1 MAKMKAVQV
10 PKAGGDFEVVE
21 RDIPEP
27 GPGQVRVK
35 VEACGICHSDAVVKD
50 GVFPGIPYP
59 RIPGHEVAGTVDAV
73 GEGVKGWEPGKRVGV
88 GWHGGHCF
96 TCESC
101 RRGDFVTC
109 NNAKICGIAYDGG
122 YAEYMVAPAEA
133 LAAMPE
139 DLSFVDAAPLLCAGV
154 TTYNGLR
161 NSGAVAGD
169 VVAVQGVGGL
179 GHLGIQF
186 AARMGFHTVA
196 LSRGPDKEKLARELG
211 ADTYIDTEA
220 EDAVKALKK
229 LGGARVIL
237 GTAPSGAAMSE
248 LVDGLG
254 VNGQLVVVGLAGD
267 PITVRTG
274 QLIAKRRTIA
284 GHPSGTP
291 HDSEDTMNFS
301 VLKEIAAQIE
311 TYPLEKAAEAYERM
325 ITNKARFRVVLTMG

>member
-96 TCESC
+96 TCDSC

-248 LVDGLG
+248 LIDGLG

>member
-154 TTYNGLR
+154 TTYET
-161 NSGAVAGD
+161 
-169 VVAVQGVGGL
+169 
-179 GHLGIQF
+179 
-186 AARMGFHTVA
+186 AAPWPATW
-196 LSRGPDKEKLARELG
+196 SPC
-211 ADTYIDTEA
+211 
-220 EDAVKALKK
+220 KA
-229 LGGARVIL
+229 
-237 GTAPSGAAMSE
+237 
-248 LVDGLG
+248 
-254 VNGQLVVVGLAGD
+254 
-267 PITVRTG
+267 
-274 QLIAKRRTIA
+274 
-284 GHPSGTP
+284 
-291 HDSEDTMNFS
+291 
-301 VLKEIAAQIE
+301 
-311 TYPLEKAAEAYERM
+311 
-325 ITNKARFRVVLTMG
+325 

>member
-1 MAKMKAVQV
+1 
-10 PKAGGDFEVVE
+10 
-21 RDIPEP
+21 
-27 GPGQVRVK
+27 
-35 VEACGICHSDAVVKD
+35 
-50 GVFPGIPYP
+50 
-59 RIPGHEVAGTVDAV
+59 
-73 GEGVKGWEPGKRVGV
+73 
-88 GWHGGHCF
+88 
-96 TCESC
+96 
-101 RRGDFVTC
+101 
-109 NNAKICGIAYDGG
+109 
-122 YAEYMVAPAEA
+122 
-133 LAAMPE
+133 
-139 DLSFVDAAPLLCAGV
+139 
-154 TTYNGLR
+154 
-161 NSGAVAGD
+161 
-169 VVAVQGVGGL
+169 VQGVGGL

-220 EDAVKALKK
+220 ENAVKALKK